1 MGLRKICSVMVEKM
15 RVTIKDIASD
25 TGLSLATISKF
36 INNKTVSAENSAIIS
51 ESIDRLHYIQN
62 HSAKLLR
69 SSHSKTICM
78 ITGSISDVFWAYLFD
93 ELSIQFQKEGYSFLL
108 ISIRNKNDKAEA
120 LGLLS
125 REYPDGIL
133 ILCDGEEASE
143 FTPDSFR
150 PGVPVIF
157 LDNGIPSCPLVT
169 SSGYISTYEG
179 TEYLKRN
186 GHTDICFLVSTC
198 ALETLKDRL
207 RGCLDACKDNG
218 ITVKPEHLIQSDTHD
233 LDYSMLRGILN
244 APTRP
249 TAVFS
254 LSYVSSISLLRF
266 FNQNHNL
273 SKQFSLLFFDD
284 SPLFRTISPAITV
297 ISQDMN
303 AMAQTCVKEMI
314 KRIENP
320 EIKDQVTFYVPTKFE
335 KRKSVSP
342 VNK

>member
-1 MGLRKICSVMVEKM
+1 M

-69 SSHSKTICM
+69 SSHSRTICM
-78 ITGSISDVFWAYLFD
+78 LTGSISDVFWAYLFD
-93 ELSIQFQKEGYSFLL
+93 ELSIQFQKEGYSFVL
-108 ISIRNKNDKAEA
+108 ISIRNKDDKADA
-120 LGLLS
+120 LSLLN

-133 ILCDGEEASE
+133 ILCDREELSE
-143 FTPDSFR
+143 FTPDKFCPSA
-150 PGVPVIF
+150 PVIF
-157 LDNGIPSCPLVT
+157 IDNGLPDYSLVT
-169 SSGYISTYEG
+169 SSSYESTYEG
-179 TEYLKRN
+179 TEYLIRN
-186 GHTDICFLVSTC
+186 GHTDICFLNSQCHLKT
-198 ALETLKDRL
+198 LEERL
-207 RGCLDACKDNG
+207 RGCLDACKENG
-218 ITVKPEHLIQSDTHD
+218 ITINPEHLIQSDTHD
-233 LDYSMLRGILN
+233 LDYSKLGVILN
-244 APTRP
+244 ARTKPTSL
-249 TAVFS
+249 FS

-266 FNQNHNL
+266 FNQNRNL

-314 KRIENP
+314 NRIEAP
-320 EIKDQVTFYVPTKFE
+320 EIRDHETIYVPTKFE
-335 KRKSVSP
+335 KRNSVSQ
-342 VNK
+342 VNM